1 MTLPGTRGSNSFFI
15 SNAGEAR
22 SDSGSELEL
31 IEIRHRVEKGGGQ
44 APRTASH
51 PSGFLISVGA
61 SPRFS
66 TGCLSFRSAV
76 EDDIPFRSEFSDI
89 G

>member
-31 IEIRHRVEKGGGQ
+31 IEIRHRVEKGGDRHL
-44 APRTASH
+44 ALL
-51 PSGFLISVGA
+51 LIQVD
-61 SPRFS
+61 F
-66 TGCLSFRSAV
+66 
-76 EDDIPFRSEFSDI
+76 
-89 G
+89 